1 MRRSRIALLLV
12 VATLGAGAAA
22 RAQVGVTSATTGDPL
37 GQPPTLQE
45 RVLRVGI
52 DVVANERVTTK
63 ADDRAHL
70 VFLDGT
76 SLTVGPNS
84 SLSID
89 KFVYD
94 LAAKKGEIGL
104 NTARGVFRLVGG
116 NISKSNAITVT
127 TPSATIGIRG
137 GIATVVVAENGH
149 TTATFLY
156 GTSMTVT
163 GQGQTQT
170 ATRTGSQILTESGRP
185 PAAPTIIPPRGE
197 VPGGTIERPAAAG
210 PAAPIAP
217 TAPTLAPA
225 TPGAAPGLPTI
236 QPANAPAAPVI
247 APVNAATIDQAL
259 DASPLVQANSKLPVQ
274 ALVAADA
281 QQGARQGQRAAGRGN
296 DGGERSSGPR
306 IGGVLR
312 LAGVAQKGVAQQQ
325 GNIQQQKGDGKGKGA
340 QRR

>member
-1 MRRSRIALLLV
+1 MRRLRIAPLL
-12 VATLGAGAAA
+12 VATLLSPAGAAL
-22 RAQVGVTSATTGDPL
+22 AQVGVTSATTGDPL

-84 SLSID
+84 ALVID

-94 LAAKKGEIGL
+94 PNVKKGEIGL
-104 NTARGVFRLVGG
+104 KTAKGVFRLVGG
-116 NISKSNAITVT
+116 NISKTNEITVT

-170 ATRTGSQILTESGRP
+170 ATRTGSQILTESGRA

-197 VPGGTIERPAAAG
+197 VAGATIERPASTT
-210 PAAPIAP
+210 PA
-217 TAPTLAPA
+217 
-225 TPGAAPGLPTI
+225 
-236 QPANAPAAPVI
+236 APAAPVAPAI
-247 APVNAATIDQAL
+247 APAVTPLVPLIQPVTSPAVPVVAPVTVAAIDQAL
-259 DASPLVQANSKLPVQ
+259 DSSPLVQTNSKLPVQ
-274 ALVAADA
+274 TLVALE
-281 QQGARQGQRAAGRGN
+281 GSRQGPRQRERAEARREGAG
-296 DGGERSSGPR
+296 GGSAPR
-306 IGGVLR
+306 IGQVLR
-312 LAGVAQKGVAQQQ
+312 LSGVAQKGVAQQQ
-325 GNIQQQKGDGKGKGA
+325 SNLQQQKNDDNKKSK
-340 QRR
+340 RR

>member
-1 MRRSRIALLLV
+1 MRRLRIAPLLV
-12 VATLGAGAAA
+12 ATFLAPAGAAL
-22 RAQVGVTSATTGDPL
+22 AQVGVTSATTGDPL
-37 GQPPTLQE
+37 GQPPTQQE

-84 SLSID
+84 ALVID

-94 LAAKKGEIGL
+94 PSVKKGEIGL
-104 NTARGVFRLVGG
+104 KTATGVFRLVGG
-116 NISKSNAITVT
+116 NISKTNQITVT

-137 GIATVVVAENGH
+137 GIATVVVAANGH

-156 GTSMTVT
+156 GTSMTVS

-197 VPGGTIERPAAAG
+197 VAGATIERPAATT
-210 PAAPIAP
+210 PAAAAAPVTPAIAP
-217 TAPTLAPA
+217 TA
-225 TPGAAPGLPTI
+225 TPLVPLI
-236 QPANAPAAPVI
+236 QPVSSPALPAVTPVT
-247 APVNAATIDQAL
+247 VAAIDQAL
-259 DASPLVQANSKLPVQ
+259 DSSPLVQTNSKQPVQ
-274 ALVAADA
+274 TLVAVEGSR
-281 QQGARQGQRAAGRGN
+281 QGPRQGQRVEPRGEGAG
-296 DGGERSSGPR
+296 GGSVPR
-306 IGGVLR
+306 IGQVLR
-312 LAGVAQKGVAQQQ
+312 LSGIAQKGVAQQQ
-325 GNIQQQKGDGKGKGA
+325 GSFQQQKNDDKKS
-340 QRR
+340 RRR

>member
-1 MRRSRIALLLV
+1 MRRSRIASWLLAAMV
-12 VATLGAGAAA
+12 GPAGTAL
-22 RAQVGVTSATTGDPL
+22 AQVGVTSATTGDPL

-84 SLSID
+84 ALSID

-94 LAAKKGEIGL
+94 PSAKKGEIGL
-104 NTARGVFRLVGG
+104 KTAKGVFRLVGG
-116 NISKSNAITVT
+116 HISKTNEITVT

-163 GQGQTQT
+163 GQGTTQM
-170 ATRTGSQILTESGRP
+170 ATRTGSQILTEAGRA

-197 VPGGTIERPAAAG
+197 VAGATIERPSAGG
-210 PAAPIAP
+210 PAPSV
-217 TAPTLAPA
+217 
-225 TPGAAPGLPTI
+225 
-236 QPANAPAAPVI
+236 APAAPTGTPGGAPVVPSI
-247 APVNAATIDQAL
+247 QGVNTPAVPVVPPVNAAAIDQAL
-259 DASPLVQANSKLPVQ
+259 DSSPLAQANSRIPAQ
-274 ALVAADA
+274 TLVGADA
-281 QQGARQGQRAAGRGN
+281 PGQGSRQGQRISGRG
-296 DGGERSSGPR
+296 GEGSERGAVPR
-306 IGGVLR
+306 INQVLR
-312 LAGVAQKGVAQQQ
+312 LSTIAQRGVAQQQ
-325 GNIQQQKGDGKGKGA
+325 GNGQQKKNDPKGPP
-340 QRR
+340 RR